1 MYNLLKDG
9 CKMTYDLNIV
19 EEELKNKISEDY
31 FKNFDSTQIIEQINT
46 IYFIL
51 YLYITINFI

>member
-31 FKNFDSTQIIEQINT
+31 FKNFDSTQIIEQIDT
-46 IYFIL
+46 ICFYTCIL
-51 YLYITINFI
+51 Q